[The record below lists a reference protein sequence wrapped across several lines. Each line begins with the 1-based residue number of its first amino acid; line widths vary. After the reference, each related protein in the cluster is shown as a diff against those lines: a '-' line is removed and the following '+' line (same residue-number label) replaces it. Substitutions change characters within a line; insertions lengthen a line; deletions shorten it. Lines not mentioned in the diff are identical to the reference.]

1 MGGRE
6 EGGSRVISQSV
17 NKCSLS
23 TGSRPDTVLGSG
35 QSRSSLSSQGSLTA
49 QGARLWEPCFLRSLG
64 ATIRPGGGAPR
75 TGGWPRPTAEV
86 WSPWAESDSGP
97 AWPPHRL
104 GLVCLRTN

>member
-64 ATIRPGGGAPR
+64 ATIRPGGGGLPGLEGGPGPQLRCGPPGRRVTQAPP
-75 TGGWPRPTAEV
+75 GLPTAWV
-86 WSPWAESDSGP
+86 WF
-97 AWPPHRL
+97 
-104 GLVCLRTN
+104 V